1 MSSVNKK
8 ILGVASLL
16 LVGCTPAIPEGDIK
30 DFLANISFDNTYEK
44 VNYGTSVIEVKH
56 NQDENVVLGELTI
69 INEFNK
75 VNNELYFYSNTIV
88 KGNFHKNEGGD
99 YNFYNEERLIYID
112 QENVI
117 HSYLKVDNE
126 YKSES
131 NDLESLTNK
140 INSFFYNQ
148 LDENYHSGGMYYGDY
163 IAMNCGKY
171 YNRFSLNEE
180 KNILTYAI
188 NTSSKTM
195 DKGEVITMHKFSAN
209 EYGMIIDLS
218 TKTLFVDYPENVVTT
233 IKCDYETQINKKIY
247 L

>member
-1 MSSVNKK
+1 MKWFIKESDHYIFHVHY
-8 ILGVASLL
+8 GSL
-16 LVGCTPAIPEGDIK
+16 AQK
-30 DFLANISFDNTYEK
+30 DL
-44 VNYGTSVIEVKH
+44 
-56 NQDENVVLGELTI
+56 DEI
-69 INEFNK
+69 I
-75 VNNELYFYSNTIV
+75 
-88 KGNFHKNEGGD
+88 D
-99 YNFYNEERLIYID
+99 Y
-112 QENVI
+112 QE
-117 HSYLKVDNE
+117 HCLRYMLKVLKLNLDDKIQ
-126 YKSES
+126 YF
-131 NDLESLTNK
+131 LCESL
-140 INSFFYNQ
+140 
-148 LDENYHSGGMYYGDY
+148 DEVGMYYGDY